1 MVQLSSDA
9 DGSARDSKPSCR
21 YVQGRIEDLL
31 EREWLITNGL
41 GGYASGTVAG
51 CPTRRYHGTLVW
63 SRMPPLQRFV
73 MLSNTL
79 ERLITPGGQTVDLST
94 FEFNGAIHP
103 QGYHL
108 LQDFDYEIAPPEPWV
123 RFTWVVGDIKIIKR
137 VRLFHQEP
145 HCSITYEIL
154 PVSGGVHRFTAKPM
168 LAMRDF
174 HHLRRKPS
182 GSPFELQTLPN
193 AVHVR
198 CLTDRS
204 ATLCLAATGPM
215 AQQTQFSE
223 AQDWWYNFLYRKE
236 AERQMDCGE
245 DLYAPGWF
253 TVQGEG
259 PLVLQITAVPGS
271 DEIID
276 GVRRA
281 WKSPESRPAADVWR
295 VSGPRQAK
303 VLGRAAQQFLVERKT
318 TSGQGMLTILAGYH
332 WFGDWGRDTA
342 IAIPG
347 ILLSTG
353 RYAEAR
359 DVLTTFAEHQQN
371 GLIPNVFDDHGAGC
385 AYNSV
390 DASLWFV
397 RAVEQLAEAT
407 GDQEI
412 WQGKL
417 GRGVRNVVES
427 FLAGTEYNIHAQPD
441 RLLWCGDPQTQLTWM
456 DAKFNNRAITPR
468 HGLPVEINALWIHTL
483 NVAAQHAAGGAG
495 DLAKQWDKLARA
507 ARQRFAEVFWYEQGG
522 YLYDVVRDGFADAS
536 LRPNQAIALALP
548 DCPLPLARQKQAL
561 RAVQEKLL
569 TPYGLRTLSP
579 DHPDYKG
586 RYEGDWGTRDE
597 AYHQGTVW
605 PWLIGPFLEAYLRL
619 NGHSDQARR
628 QAQQWLEPLLHHLE
642 CDACLGSISEIFD
655 GDAPHKPRGCVAQ
668 AWSVSEVLRA
678 LLLAIPQD
686 PTRRVG
692 NSYHTRRV
700 IAGLPGLFL

>member
-1 MVQLSSDA
+1 MVQLRPDA
-9 DGSARDSKPSCR
+9 GNSGQEERPPCKYLEGDIG
-21 YVQGRIEDLL
+21 ELL

-41 GGYASGTVAG
+41 GGYASGTVIG

-73 MLSNTL
+73 MLANTL
-79 ERLITPGGQTVDLST
+79 ERLITPSGEEVDLST
-94 FEFNGAIHP
+94 FEFSGAIHP
-103 QGYHL
+103 QGYTRL
-108 LQDFDYEIAPPEPWV
+108 VEFDYETAPPEPWV
-123 RFTWVVGDIKIIKR
+123 RFTWMVGDVKVIKR
-137 VRLFHQEP
+137 IRLIHQEP
-145 HCSITYEIL
+145 HCTITYEIL
-154 PVSGGVHRFTAKPM
+154 PTAGGTHRFMVKPL

-174 HHLRRKPS
+174 HYLRRKPA
-182 GSPFELQTLPN
+182 GNPFELQTLPN
-193 AVHVR
+193 AVHIRSSV
-198 CLTDRS
+198 DRDV
-204 ATLCLAATGPM
+204 TLCLAASGPM

-259 PLVLQITAVPGS
+259 PLVLQITAVPGV
-271 DEIID
+271 DDIVA

-281 WKSPESRPAADVWR
+281 WKGPREQPSESWR
-295 VSGPRQAK
+295 ISGPREAK
-303 VLGRAAQQFLVERKT
+303 VLGRAAQQFLVERRT
-318 TSGQGMLTILAGYH
+318 TSGQSMLTILAGYH

-353 RYAEAR
+353 RYEEAR

-371 GLIPNVFDDHGAGC
+371 GLIPNVFDDRGAGC

-397 RAVEQLAEAT
+397 RIVEQLAEAT
-407 GDQEI
+407 QDKTI

-417 GRGVRNVVES
+417 GQAVRNVVES
-427 FLAGTEYNIHAQPD
+427 FLAGTDYDIRARED
-441 RLLWCGDPQTQLTWM
+441 GLLWCGNPETQLTWM
-456 DAKFNNRAITPR
+456 DAKFNGRAITPR
-468 HGLPVEINALWIHTL
+468 HGMPVEINALWIHAL
-483 NVAAQHAAGGAG
+483 HVAARHVAGEKASEWSELAG
-495 DLAKQWDKLARA
+495 KAQ
-507 ARQRFAEVFWYEQGG
+507 QRFAETFWYEQGG
-522 YLYDVVRDGFADAS
+522 YLYDVVRDDFKDTS
-536 LRPNQAIALALP
+536 LRPNQAIALAMP
-548 DCPLPLARQKQAL
+548 DCPLTAEQQKRAL
-561 RAVQEKLL
+561 QAVQEKLL

-579 DHPDYKG
+579 DHPDYKPRCDG
-586 RYEGDWGTRDE
+586 SWSERDE

-619 NGHSDQARR
+619 NGHSQEAQDQAR
-628 QAQQWLEPLLHHLE
+628 AWLEPLLKHLE

-678 LLLAIPQD
+678 LLMTIPPDGAQ
-686 PTRRVG
+686 RNG
-692 NSYHTRRV
+692 NSYHTKRV